1 MPLLVLL
8 AMTVQE
14 PVTNSHG
21 GVPLLPELSIGRPVV
36 TREKLK
42 FAVRRGPLVGA
53 APELLPIHCVA
64 RQ

>member
-21 GVPLLPELSIGRPVV
+21 GVPLLPELSIGRPLAA
-36 TREKLK
+36 REKLK
-42 FAVRRGPLVGA
+42 FGVRRGPLVGA